1 MATKKPAAS
10 KKAAAPKNAV
20 KAAKPAVAAKAK
32 PTTMAKAMVKAIK
45 KVAAHAKPAAP
56 VAAKAKP
63 HRTGAKLVRTFSWRP
78 DVPDH
83 RDRFY
88 TAKKLKA
95 GLPAVVER
103 LGFEN
108 VIEDQGNLGSCTG
121 NSSTSMLE
129 IKLGLTSG
137 LSRLMAYYNGRVID
151 GTVGTDD
158 GAQIRSV
165 IKGLTKTGTSVE
177 ALWPYDVKKFATKP
191 SAAAFN
197 QAKSGL
203 LAEIAK
209 RKLGYY
215 RVLTLDDLLN
225 SLANGNTVTFG
236 FSVPASFDNLPAS
249 ALLALPKKNEAI
261 LGGHAV
267 VAVGYDLKKKFVWV
281 RNSWGA
287 NWGINGYFKMPFA
300 WFNDPRRLVDDMW
313 TIQ

>member
-10 KKAAAPKNAV
+10 KQAAAPKTAAKAV
-20 KAAKPAVAAKAK
+20 KPAVAAKAK
-32 PTTMAKAMVKAIK
+32 PTTMAKAMTKAIK
-45 KVAAHAKPAAP
+45 QVAAHAKPGKP
-56 VAAKAKP
+56 VAAAAQP
-63 HRTGAKLVRTFSWRP
+63 RRTGAKLVRLFSWRP

-83 RDRFY
+83 RDRVY
-88 TAKKLKA
+88 SAKKLKA
-95 GLPAVVER
+95 GLPNVVER
-103 LGFEN
+103 IGMDN
-108 VIEDQGNLGSCTG
+108 VVEDQGNLGSCTG

-129 IKLGLTSG
+129 IKLGLPQG
-137 LSRLMAYYNGRVID
+137 LSRLMAYYNGRSID

-165 IKGLTKTGTSVE
+165 IKGLTKVGTSTE
-177 ALWPYDVKKFATKP
+177 ILWPYDVKKFAVKP
-191 SAAAFN
+191 SNAAFN
-197 QAKSGL
+197 QAKNGL

-215 RVLTLDDLLN
+215 RVLTLGDLLN

-236 FSVPASFDNLPAS
+236 FSVPASFENLPAS
-249 ALLALPKKNEAI
+249 GLLALPKKNEAI

-267 VAVGYDLKKKFVWV
+267 VAVGYDANKKFVWV
-281 RNSWGA
+281 RNSWGP

>member
-1 MATKKPAAS
+1 MASKKPAAS
-10 KKAAAPKNAV
+10 KKAAAPKTAA
-20 KAAKPAVAAKAK
+20 KATKPAVAAKAK
-32 PTTMAKAMVKAIK
+32 PTTMAKVMVKAIK

-56 VAAKAKP
+56 VAAKAKA

-78 DVPDH
+78 DVSDH
-83 RDRFY
+83 RDRIY
-88 TAKKLKA
+88 STKKLKA
-95 GLPAVVER
+95 TMPAVVER
-103 LGFEN
+103 IGLDN
-108 VIEDQGNLGSCTG
+108 PVEDQGNLGSCTG

-129 IKLGLTSG
+129 IKLGMTQA
-137 LSRLMAYYNGRVID
+137 LSRLMAYYNARVID
-151 GTVGTDD
+151 GSVASDD

-165 IKGLTKTGTSVE
+165 IKGLTKVGTSSEPV
-177 ALWPYDVKKFATKP
+177 WPYDVKKFAVKP
-191 SAAAFN
+191 STAAFN
-197 QAKSGL
+197 QAKGL
-203 LAEIAK
+203 LDEIAK

-236 FSVPASFDNLPAS
+236 FSVPASFENLPAS
-249 ALLALPKKNEAI
+249 GVLALPKKNEAI

-267 VAVGYDLKKKFVWV
+267 VAVGFDSNKKFVWV
-281 RNSWGA
+281 RNSWGS

>member
-10 KKAAAPKNAV
+10 KKAAASKTAV
-20 KAAKPAVAAKAK
+20 KATKPAVAAKAK
-32 PTTMAKAMVKAIK
+32 PTKMAKAMVKAIK
-45 KVAAHAKPAAP
+45 QVAAHAKPTT
-56 VAAKAKP
+56 VAKVPA
-63 HRTGAKLVRTFSWRP
+63 RRIGAKLIRTFSWRP
-78 DVPDH
+78 DVADH
-83 RDRFY
+83 RDRVY
-88 TAKKLKA
+88 SAKKLKA
-95 GLPAVVER
+95 GLPTVVER
-103 LGFEN
+103 IGLSN
-108 VIEDQGNLGSCTG
+108 PVEDQGNLGSCTG

-129 IKLGLTSG
+129 IKLGMTQA

-151 GTVGTDD
+151 GSVGSDD

-165 IKGLTKTGTSVE
+165 IKGLTKVGTSPETV
-177 ALWPYDVKKFATKP
+177 WPYDVKKFAVKP
-191 SAAAFN
+191 STAAFT
-197 QAKSGL
+197 QAKNL

-215 RVLTLDDLLN
+215 RVQTLDDLLN

-236 FSVPASFDNLPAS
+236 FSVPASFENLPAS
-249 ALLALPKKNEAI
+249 GLLALPKKNEAI

-267 VAVGYDLKKKFVWV
+267 VAVGYDANKKFVWV
-281 RNSWGA
+281 RNSWGS